1 MTTAE
6 MKEALKTKE
15 RVRYKGT
22 RLKSDECTIT
32 AIITKHDGKKFVLS
46 AEIQDPTN
54 RAVYIVKPS
63 ELLAPTKQ
71 KKKQQ
76 SKKTAES

>member
-32 AIITKHDGKKFVLS
+32 AIITKYDGKKFVLS

-54 RAVYIVKPS
+54 RTVYIVKPS
-63 ELLAPTKQ
+63 ELAPTKQ

-76 SKKTAES
+76 PKKTAES

>member
-1 MTTAE
+1 MTTQE

-22 RLKSDECTIT
+22 GLKSDECIIT
-32 AIITKHDGKKFVLS
+32 AIITKYDGKKFVLS

-54 RAVYIVKPS
+54 RALYIVRPS
-63 ELLAPTKQ
+63 ELAPRKQ

-76 SKKTAES
+76 PEKAAVS